1 MYDKTTPNIIHNGE
15 KLKAFHLRSRKRQG
29 CSLSP
34 LLFNIVLEVPQKS
47 EKKKEKRNTIWKR
60 RSKTVTA
67 DDMILSIENSK
78 DATRKLLELINE
90 FDKVSGNKI
99 NAQKSLALLHT
110 NNKRAESGKN
120 NRIYHCNIKNKIP
133 RNKPT

>member
-99 NAQKSLALLHT
+99 NAQKSLSL
-110 NNKRAESGKN
+110 
-120 NRIYHCNIKNKIP
+120 I
-133 RNKPT
+133 